1 MIFRAPQRPSCD
13 VRSTDA
19 GRAQA
24 ELDRPTSRQGGGRHR
39 ARHRAERPKGRPL
52 AQRLVTLP
60 GAAAAVVTLT
70 AVGVVVAG
78 SASPTRANAQPSSAT
93 AALVTGPINRA
104 ADAATTV
111 EARAAAQRAA
121 FARTQARTVARE
133 RAEARARATR
143 AAARAKLVAAQQ
155 AAEQAKQQAEQ
166 VAAEQAHDWVLPVD
180 SYRFSSPFGFRWG
193 RLHAG
198 DDFAAP
204 VGTPAHAMSTGTV
217 IFAGQQS
224 GYGTKL
230 EIRYWDG
237 TVSWYGHMSEIDV
250 EVGDTVEPGEVV
262 GATGNTGRSTGPHLH
277 LEIHPDGGSAI
288 DPKPW
293 LAERGPHI

>member
-1 MIFRAPQRPSCD
+1 M
-13 VRSTDA
+13 
-19 GRAQA
+19 
-24 ELDRPTSRQGGGRHR
+24 
-39 ARHRAERPKGRPL
+39 
-52 AQRLVTLP
+52 
-60 GAAAAVVTLT
+60 VTLT

-93 AALVTGPINRA
+93 AALVTGPLDRVA
-104 ADAATTV
+104 EARTAV
-111 EARAAAQRAA
+111 EARAEAQRAA
-121 FARTQARTVARE
+121 AARTQTSKITRE
-133 RAEARARATR
+133 RNEARARATR
-143 AAARAKLVAAQQ
+143 AAARAKLVAAQKAAAAKE
-155 AAEQAKQQAEQ
+155 AAEEE
-166 VAAEQAHDWVLPVD
+166 AAAAQEHDWVLPVN
-180 SYRFSSPFGFRWG
+180 SYRFTSPFGFRWG

-277 LEIHPDGGSAI
+277 LEIHPDDGSAI
-288 DPKPW
+288 NPQPW
-293 LAERGPHI
+293 LAERGLQV